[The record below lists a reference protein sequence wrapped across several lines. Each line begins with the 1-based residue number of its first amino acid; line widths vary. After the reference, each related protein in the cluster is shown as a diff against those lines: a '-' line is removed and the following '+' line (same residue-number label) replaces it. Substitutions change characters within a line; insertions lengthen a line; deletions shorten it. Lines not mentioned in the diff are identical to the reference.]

1 MHKYHKLLQNSVKL
15 IAFFLISF
23 AIAACDS
30 EKSQVYLGIQ
40 ANTKATA
47 ELTEDLL
54 HSIGK
59 RTKGNLMSID
69 ILKGDSAQTIYS
81 NSISKQTLQE
91 LREKIDPN
99 PNTPKMDIIPSSDR
113 ALVAGLQRFK
123 DLARANPNQEFHAYI
138 LTPGTTDE
146 TTLEQIK
153 TICQE
158 LASQTQGD
166 RFHIYLLGLTEE
178 NRLKTVSAL
187 HPIRA
192 NAYSA
197 GQSFSEMQKLIRQF

>member
-1 MHKYHKLLQNSVKL
+1 MQIYHKLFQHLTKL
-15 IAFFLISF
+15 ITFFLISF

-47 ELTEDLL
+47 QLTEDLL
-54 HSIGK
+54 HAIGK

-69 ILKGDSAQTIYS
+69 LLKGDSAQTIYS
-81 NSISKQTLQE
+81 NPISKQTLQE
-91 LREKIDPN
+91 LWEKIEPN
-99 PNTPKMDIIPSSDR
+99 PNTPEMDIIPSSDR

-123 DLARANPNQEFHAYI
+123 DLAQANPNQEFHAYI
-138 LTPGTTDE
+138 LTPGTTDQ

-158 LASQTQGD
+158 LASQT
-166 RFHIYLLGLTEE
+166 
-178 NRLKTVSAL
+178 
-187 HPIRA
+187 
-192 NAYSA
+192 
-197 GQSFSEMQKLIRQF
+197 